1 MPKERTEG
9 GDQDLVRL
17 YLDEIGRY
25 PLLTKED
32 EVRLA
37 QSIETGR
44 QAGCDLKAR
53 KGSQLT
59 AGNRRE
65 LRKQVR
71 EAEQSTQAFINANLR
86 LVVSIAKKYQSADM
100 PLLDLVQEGNLG
112 LIHAVEKFDWRK
124 GFKFSTYATWWIR
137 QSIGRGIDNSSRT
150 IRLPVHAGDQVR
162 RLLRIRGNLEGELG
176 RAPTPEEL
184 ADAMQLPAE
193 HVSELLRHATEPVS
207 LDSPI
212 GTDGDTDLGDIV
224 ADLSSASPFEVVAA
238 GLLGEEIEKLLRP
251 LDAREREI
259 LRLRY
264 GLDRGDPRTLEEV
277 GDTLHLTRER
287 IRQIERQALSKLR
300 HPSSDT
306 GARDLLAS

>member
-1 MPKERTEG
+1 MAKERPEG
-9 GDQDLVRL
+9 GEQDLVRI

-37 QSIETGR
+37 RAIEIGREAETGLSG
-44 QAGCDLKAR
+44 A
-53 KGSQLT
+53 QL
-59 AGNRRE
+59 AAVKRRE
-65 LRKQVR
+65 LRRAIR
-71 EAEQSTQAFINANLR
+71 EGEDATQTFINANLR
-86 LVVSIAKKYQSADM
+86 LVVSIAKKYQSSDM
-100 PLLDLVQEGNLG
+100 PLLDLIQEGNLG

-184 ADAMQLPAE
+184 ADAMQLPADQ
-193 HVSELLRHATEPVS
+193 VRELLRHATDPVS

-212 GTDGDTDLGDIV
+212 GTEGDTELGDIV

-238 GLLGEEIEKLLRP
+238 GLLGEEIDKLLRP

-277 GDTLHLTRER
+277 GDALHLTRER